1 MKGVELLTRTRLF
14 PVRHHSPRASAAL
27 LLYLDRVRP
36 KAVLVEGP
44 SDATELIDIIVDKDT
59 APPIAVLGYRTDGT
73 PGSSLWPFAAYSPEY
88 VALSWAAK
96 NKAKAMFIDMSV
108 GQALAPFEIEGGP
121 PSDAEREGLRGA
133 DEIAPDTARASR
145 EGAEGSEAS
154 ANDKGGGGGEGG
166 GRQGGGGGEGGDGEE
181 VKIEVA
187 CARSRGLRS
196 FEEFWEA
203 SFEAP
208 AYEPDDFRAALIA
221 YAELVRHSG
230 DRAIHRARD
239 AVMARRVL
247 AVIASGYEPE
257 EVAVV
262 IGAAHAAAFAA
273 MDVDL
278 AAADLLPEPV
288 PSASTLIPFS
298 FPRLAEQL
306 GYGAGNRAPQYY
318 QRAHDA
324 GCDFRR
330 ATLEVLVEFTDR
342 LRQRGFMAS
351 LADTIEAY
359 RLAVTLADIRG
370 KAGPG
375 LDELREAT
383 IATMCRGDAT
393 HVDAFLWPSV
403 IGKNVGRVAS
413 RVGRNSLQEEFSRE
427 VKERELPV
435 KDSPEQFRLR
445 LSNEVEVGTS
455 VFLHRLRIA
464 GIPYANFVGTQRS
477 SSRKAQPEPAG
488 GYAALGRSTEV
499 WEARWTPATDIA
511 LVEQIVIGNTFEHVA
526 ALLLGDQLDSAST
539 TGEVADVLIEAV
551 VTETP
556 TIVDE
561 ALAACDCLASTD
573 DDLPSLAL
581 ACRALSGLVSFGS
594 SRAASRVGDGAIE
607 PLLKKT
613 FDRAILRV
621 AEACSGTDDGVRK
634 PKEALRTLHDIAL
647 SQPVVD
653 KTAWI
658 VAAEGLV
665 RSYAVNAS
673 ASGLACGLLYLAQ
686 AIDDA
691 EVMDIVGQ
699 RLSNVSEPAAA
710 ASFLGGFFE
719 VNALV
724 LVKSRPVAHALD
736 AFLTG
741 IEPARFRDALPVLR
755 RAFSKLGPT
764 ERRYLLE
771 NVVAARSLTDK
782 SRAAQAILLEKDKEK
797 LREMSS
803 ELEKAM
809 DDLDDLL

>member
-1 MKGVELLTRTRLF
+1 MKGLGRLKETRIF

-27 LLYLDRVRP
+27 AAFLDRVEP
-36 KAVLVEGP
+36 KIVLVEGP
-44 SDATELIDIIVDKDT
+44 ADATDLIDVLVDKDT
-59 APPIAVLGYRTDGT
+59 RPPVAILGYRVDGE

-88 VALSWAAK
+88 VALEWAARRG
-96 NKAKAMFIDMSV
+96 ARAMFIDIPV
-108 GQALAPFEIEGGP
+108 GQALAPMPADRSTPRET
-121 PSDAEREGLRGA
+121 EREGLGGA
-133 DEIAPDTARASR
+133 EEEMAPDTARDA
-145 EGAEGSEAS
+145 AEQGSV
-154 ANDKGGGGGEGG
+154 GGETH
-166 GRQGGGGGEGGDGEE
+166 EE
-181 VKIEVA
+181 VLIEVA
-187 CARSRGLRS
+187 CARARGMRS

-208 AYEPDDFRAALIA
+208 AYEPDDFSAALIA

-230 DRAIHRARD
+230 DRLVHRARD
-239 AVMARRVL
+239 AVMARRTL
-247 AVIASGYEPE
+247 EVIASGYEPE

-262 IGAAHAAAFAA
+262 IGAAHAAAFVTE
-273 MDVDL
+273 DVDL
-278 AAADLLPEPV
+278 SAEESLPEPV
-288 PSASTLIPFS
+288 ETEHTLIPFS

-330 ATLEVLVEFTDR
+330 ATLEVLVEFTER
-342 LRQRGFMAS
+342 LRARGFMVS

-359 RLAVTLADIRG
+359 RLSATLADIRG

-383 IATMCRGDAT
+383 VATMCRGDAT

-403 IGKNVGRVAS
+403 IGRNVGRVAS
-413 RVGRNSLQEEFSRE
+413 RIGKNSLQEEFARE

-435 KDSPEQFRLR
+435 KDSPVEFRLR

-464 GIPYANFVGTQRS
+464 GIPYANFVGTPRS
-477 SSRKAQPEPAG
+477 AGRRGPLEAPG
-488 GYAALGRSTEV
+488 GYAALGRAAEV
-499 WEARWTPATDIA
+499 WEARWTPATDMA
-511 LVEQIVIGNTFEHVA
+511 LVEQIIIGNTFEQVA
-526 ALLLGDQLDSAST
+526 TIFLGEQLDSANT
-539 TGEVADVLIEAV
+539 TGEVAEVLLEAV
-551 VTETP
+551 VAEAPSIIT
-556 TIVDE
+556 E
-561 ALAACDCLASTD
+561 ALAACDSVASTD
-573 DDLPSLAL
+573 DDLPSLSA

-594 SRAASRVGDGAIE
+594 SRAASRLGDQAIE

-613 FDRAILRV
+613 FDRAVLRV
-621 AEACSGTDDGVRK
+621 PEACQGTDDAVRK

-653 KTAWI
+653 KAAWI
-658 VAAEGLV
+658 AAAQGLV
-665 RSYAVNAS
+665 RSYAVNPS
-673 ASGLACGLLYLAQ
+673 ASGLACALLYLAQ
-686 AIDDA
+686 SISDA
-691 EVMDIVGQ
+691 EMMDIVGQ
-699 RLSNVSEPAAA
+699 RLSNVLDPSAA

-724 LVKSRPVAHALD
+724 LVKSLPVARALD

-741 IEPARFRDALPVLR
+741 IEPSRFRDALPVLR
-755 RAFSKLGPT
+755 RVFARLGPT

-771 NVVAARSLTDK
+771 NVVTARSLSSK
-782 SRAAQAILLEKDKEK
+782 SRAAQAILLERDRDK

-803 ELEKAM
+803 VIDRAM
-809 DDLDDLL
+809 DDLDELL